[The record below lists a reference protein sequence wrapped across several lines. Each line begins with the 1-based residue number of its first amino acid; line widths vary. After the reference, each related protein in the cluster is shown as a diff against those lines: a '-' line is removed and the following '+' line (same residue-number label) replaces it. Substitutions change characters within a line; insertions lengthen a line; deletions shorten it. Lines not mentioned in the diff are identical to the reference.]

1 MIDAGE
7 TAQGAPVIRAFS
19 DVEALEAAG
28 FDRALSA
35 PFDGP
40 SLVRLAR
47 DSELAGLVLNPAG
60 PVATIIPPES
70 LHTLVPGEGP
80 VEPLGEGRSRGA
92 GRLRRTV
99 DDGRRALAGARE
111 REDHARVVQLGD
123 AALAATRELGDL
135 QHTAEL
141 LCDVAE
147 ASLQLDRPAE
157 ALRLAEEG
165 AALAGAL
172 GDRRRAV
179 VAHCLR
185 ASALTGDGRLDEAE
199 QALGQ
204 GRARAANVPDQRRCA
219 LLYALLAS
227 ARLADGD
234 APAARRS
241 ARDCLELCLT
251 IADEDGTAHAQALLR
266 RADAVS
272 SSSEGSAP

>member
-1 MIDAGE
+1 M
-7 TAQGAPVIRAFS
+7 
-19 DVEALEAAG
+19 
-28 FDRALSA
+28 
-35 PFDGP
+35 
-40 SLVRLAR
+40 
-47 DSELAGLVLNPAG
+47 LNPAG
-60 PVATIIPPES
+60 PVATIIPPEA
-70 LHTLVPGEGP
+70 LHALTPGEGP

-92 GRLRRTV
+92 ARLRRTV
-99 DDGRRALAGARE
+99 DDARRALAGARE
-111 REDHARVVQLGD
+111 REDHARMVQLGD

-147 ASLQLDRPAE
+147 ALLQLGRPAE
-157 ALRLAEEG
+157 ALRLADEG

-234 APAARRS
+234 APAARRC